1 MQNITRRRFAAST
14 TKGIAAV
21 GMATAAASSAPASSA
36 PASTANDTIHIGM
49 IGMGGRARGFVNNLQ
64 RRQDVAVTA
73 VCDVD
78 TSRAVGGADSFAKAF
93 GKQPATFGDYRRLL
107 DDKSIDVVFIATPHH
122 WHATIAIHAMQAGKD
137 IYVEK
142 PASHVFREGR
152 LLVETAHKYG
162 RVVQH
167 GTQMRSSA
175 VTAKARE
182 VLDSGLIGEI
192 KMSKAWNV
200 QRHSHKKAVPDS
212 TPPEGVNYDMWLGP
226 ARKRPYNANR
236 FHHNWQWYRDYGNG
250 DIGNDGSHDLDM
262 ARFGLAVN
270 QHPVRITAHGS
281 RIDLVGER
289 EYPDNMM
296 VAYQYDDDKVLLYE
310 ERGWTPG
317 GIYGFDSGNAFY
329 GTEGEMIFSR
339 RGYFQVYLGR
349 KREKGP
355 GMRGD
360 KGLPRHVDVFLESVR
375 TREPTTADAETAHL
389 SCGLAHLGEVAY
401 RTGRVL
407 HFDPETET
415 VRDDEE
421 ANTLLTKNYRQPY
434 GIPDVV

>member
-1 MQNITRRRFAAST
+1 MQNITRRRFAANT
-14 TKGIAAV
+14 TKGIAAA
-21 GMATAAASSAPASSA
+21 GMVVAVAPSVPAAA
-36 PASTANDTIHIGM
+36 ANDTIQIGM

-64 RRQDVAVTA
+64 RHQDVAVTA

-78 TSRAVGGADSFAKAF
+78 NSRAIGGADSFAKAF
-93 GKQPATFGDYRRLL
+93 GKRPATFGDYRRLL
-107 DDKSIDVVFIATPHH
+107 DDGSIDVVFIATPHH

-142 PASHVFREGR
+142 PASHVFNEGR
-152 LLVETAHKYG
+152 LLVEAARKYG
-162 RVVQH
+162 RIVQH

-175 VTAKARE
+175 VTARARE
-182 VLDSGLIGEI
+182 VLDSGLIGKI

-200 QRHSHKKAVPDS
+200 QRHSHRKAVPDS

-226 ARKRPYNANR
+226 ARKRFYNVNR

-262 ARFGLAVN
+262 ARFGLGVN
-270 QHPVRITAHGS
+270 KHPVRVTAHGS

-296 VAYQYDDDKVLLYE
+296 VAYQYGDDKVLLYE

-355 GMRGD
+355 SMRGD
-360 KGLPRHVDVFLESVR
+360 TGLPRHVDGFLESVR
-375 TREPTTADAETAHL
+375 SREPTTADAETAHL

-401 RTGRVL
+401 RAGRIL

-415 VRDDEE
+415 ITNDEE
-421 ANTLLTKNYRQPY
+421 ANALLTKDYRQPY
-434 GIPDVV
+434 GPPDVV